1 MPNDSGA
8 PSPVFFIVL
17 GLGGAFWL
25 YRLWRPAADRN
36 RAETLYLSW
45 MPTSMLSIAGIFLIA
60 GRLPAPWPVVVVWS
74 GLTLPAVFLVA
85 GSVQKRRDRIA
96 EKKRRAALKLVP
108 RKRMLTRAQ
117 LITVWVVAG
126 FVAMQ
131 GFFVVAA
138 IITTEVV
145 GTAPTR
151 NASQIIAVVVMGLL
165 AVMAISGTVHVWL
178 HDAKLAREDERLS
191 LLDLGHDDEP
201 PHDED
206 PQHSGPRIDAPN

>member
-85 GSVQKRRDRIA
+85 GSVQNAATESRRKSA
-96 EKKRRAALKLVP
+96 ARR
-108 RKRMLTRAQ
+108 
-117 LITVWVVAG
+117 
-126 FVAMQ
+126 
-131 GFFVVAA
+131 
-138 IITTEVV
+138 
-145 GTAPTR
+145 
-151 NASQIIAVVVMGLL
+151 
-165 AVMAISGTVHVWL
+165 
-178 HDAKLAREDERLS
+178 
-191 LLDLGHDDEP
+191 
-201 PHDED
+201 
-206 PQHSGPRIDAPN
+206 